1 MKKLK
6 IKFLK
11 KYSALIAA
19 VVGLF
24 SSSPCSM
31 VQPVEYGTP
40 SARYVVDGKVT
51 DNGTGKPIENIRV
64 SMGGDTAFSKADG
77 SYGIVRDVTFPK
89 DTSFTLKFEDTD
101 GSANGQ
107 YANLDT
113 VVKFKKSEFKG
124 SDGKWNY
131 GENHKNIDIKLNKK

>member
-24 SSSPCSM
+24 SSSSCSM

-64 SMGGDTAFSKADG
+64 LLFKTASIK
-77 SYGIVRDVTFPK
+77 RKNHTFYKYPSLHMQK
-89 DTSFTLKFEDTD
+89 IMPTI
-101 GSANGQ
+101 A
-107 YANLDT
+107 YR
-113 VVKFKKSEFKG
+113 V
-124 SDGKWNY
+124 
-131 GENHKNIDIKLNKK
+131 HK

>member
-24 SSSPCSM
+24 SSSSCSM

-40 SARYVVDGKVT
+40 SARYVVDG
-51 DNGTGKPIENIRV
+51 NGTGKPIENIRV
-64 SMGGDTAFSKADG
+64 SMGGDTAFTKADG

-124 SDGKWNY
+124 SDGKWYY

>member
-11 KYSALIAA
+11 KYSALIA

-24 SSSPCSM
+24 SSSSCSM

-51 DNGTGKPIENIRV
+51 DNSTGKPIENIRV
-64 SMGGDTAFSKADG
+64 SMGGDTAFTKADG

-101 GSANGQ
+101 GSDNGQ

-124 SDGKWNY
+124 SDGKWYY

>member
-1 MKKLK
+1 M
-6 IKFLK
+6 
-11 KYSALIAA
+11 
-19 VVGLF
+19 
-24 SSSPCSM
+24 
-31 VQPVEYGTP
+31 
-40 SARYVVDGKVT
+40 
-51 DNGTGKPIENIRV
+51 
-64 SMGGDTAFSKADG
+64 
-77 SYGIVRDVTFPK
+77 VTFPK

-124 SDGKWNY
+124 GDGKWNY

>member
-24 SSSPCSM
+24 SSSSCSM

-64 SMGGDTAFSKADG
+64 SMGGDTAFTKADG

-107 YANLDT
+107 YGNLDT
-113 VVKFKKSEFKG
+113 VVKFEKSEFKG
-124 SDGKWNY
+124 SDGKWYY

>member
-11 KYSALIAA
+11 KYSALIAV

-24 SSSPCSM
+24 SSSSCCM

-64 SMGGDTAFSKADG
+64 SMGGDTAFTKADG
-77 SYGIVRDVTFPK
+77 SYGIVRDVTSPK
-89 DTSFTLKFEDTD
+89 DTSFTLKFEDMD

-124 SDGKWNY
+124 SDGKWYY

>member
-24 SSSPCSM
+24 SSSSCSM

-40 SARYVVDGKVT
+40 SA
-51 DNGTGKPIENIRV
+51 
-64 SMGGDTAFSKADG
+64 
-77 SYGIVRDVTFPK
+77 
-89 DTSFTLKFEDTD
+89 
-101 GSANGQ
+101 
-107 YANLDT
+107 
-113 VVKFKKSEFKG
+113 
-124 SDGKWNY
+124 
-131 GENHKNIDIKLNKK
+131 